1 MVFYVRNADNK
12 NLIEIETYWEEG
24 NNKGAWFWTIDCH
37 SYFYMRNFLPEFK
50 DRSEFMTDK
59 TLSEFIDDI
68 DKIQQFRGYIQE
80 TLNVNSKIDRYNIN
94 AKESHDWM
102 CIVGKEA
109 ESLLKSFCDKYGFYF
124 NID

>member
-1 MVFYVRNADNK
+1 MVFYVRNSDNK

-94 AKESHDWM
+94 SKESHDWM

-124 NID
+124 CVD

>member
-1 MVFYVRNADNK
+1 
-12 NLIEIETYWEEG
+12 
-24 NNKGAWFWTIDCH
+24 
-37 SYFYMRNFLPEFK
+37 MREFLPEFK

-80 TLNVNSKIDRYNIN
+80 TLNVNSKIDRYNIH

-109 ESLLKSFCDKYGFYF
+109 EELLKSFCDKYGFYF

>member
-109 ESLLKSFCDKYGFYF
+109 LKSFCDKYGFYF
-124 NID
+124 CVD